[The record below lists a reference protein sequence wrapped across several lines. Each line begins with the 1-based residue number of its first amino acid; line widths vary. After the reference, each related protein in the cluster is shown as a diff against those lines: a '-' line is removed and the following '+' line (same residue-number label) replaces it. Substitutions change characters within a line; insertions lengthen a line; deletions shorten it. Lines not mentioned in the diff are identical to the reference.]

1 MERRK
6 NVIKVGFAILKLK
19 IRSSDVGLKVGLK
32 VGKNVGKK
40 VGFSSG
46 PDSNNISLNIKIDEF
61 SFIYRFCVLLLETMK
76 ETNFFISKR
85 L

>member
-46 PDSNNISLNIKIDEF
+46 PDSNNPNPK
-61 SFIYRFCVLLLETMK
+61 
-76 ETNFFISKR
+76 
-85 L
+85 

>member
-1 MERRK
+1 MHMERRK

-19 IRSSDVGLKVGLK
+19 NRSSDVGLKVGLK

-46 PDSNNISLNIKIDEF
+46 PDSNKVNFEVMLKVHQID
-61 SFIYRFCVLLLETMK
+61 
-76 ETNFFISKR
+76 
-85 L
+85 

>member
-1 MERRK
+1 MHMERRK

-46 PDSNNISLNIKIDEF
+46 PDSNKGNFEGMLKVHQID
-61 SFIYRFCVLLLETMK
+61 
-76 ETNFFISKR
+76 
-85 L
+85 

>member
-1 MERRK
+1 MHMERRK

-32 VGKNVGKK
+32 VGKK

-46 PDSNNISLNIKIDEF
+46 PDSNKVNFEVMLKVHQID
-61 SFIYRFCVLLLETMK
+61 
-76 ETNFFISKR
+76 
-85 L
+85 

>member
-1 MERRK
+1 MHIERRK

-19 IRSSDVGLKVGLK
+19 NRSSDVGLKVGLK

-46 PDSNNISLNIKIDEF
+46 PDSNKCTRDVILKVHEIDKYAHGRT
-61 SFIYRFCVLLLETMK
+61 SGRH
-76 ETNFFISKR
+76 
-85 L
+85 

>member
-6 NVIKVGFAILKLK
+6 NAIKVGFAILKLK

-32 VGKNVGKK
+32 VGKK

-46 PDSNNISLNIKIDEF
+46 PDSNKVNFEVMLKVHQID
-61 SFIYRFCVLLLETMK
+61 
-76 ETNFFISKR
+76 
-85 L
+85 